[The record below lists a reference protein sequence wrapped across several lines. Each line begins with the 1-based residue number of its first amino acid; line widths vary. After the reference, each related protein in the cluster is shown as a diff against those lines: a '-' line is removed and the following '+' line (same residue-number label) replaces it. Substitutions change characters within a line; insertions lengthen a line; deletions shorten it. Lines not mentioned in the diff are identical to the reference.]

1 MGISA
6 FLVPTM
12 AKAKAKEKQ
21 KCELRQVDE
30 EVATNHQFVRL
41 GIDSVEEI
49 EELPPVRVG
58 ERSSSDLL
66 LNPSGEEVLRTRSV
80 EPDVGSLIEREAQVM
95 EESWAT
101 EAATGQ
107 TFAWGWVA
115 LVAGVFAAAILWS
128 LTNLNKAGEE
138 SAKLVRA
145 TQSIIEKE
153 KQEEIDAETQVS
165 TIEAAVRHFLDSR
178 SVEEMLRYVR
188 HPERVRPLME
198 GYYADSSLKPLRF
211 ERFLSLEPLT
221 IDYSASYWAVSCEL
235 EGAVQSQL
243 MLESASVNEAKV
255 DWETFVC
262 YQPMDWDAFAKSR
275 SEGYTGDFRV
285 YVEKDQL
292 HSHEFS
298 DSSSFDCYRLT
309 ALNGDEVLFGYVP
322 RGLGLGL
329 RLDELTAGNENQ
341 GVPMLLRLHVPKD
354 IKSPRGV
361 VIKEI
366 VSPRWFFMDNPKE
379 EEP

>member
-6 FLVPTM
+6 FLVSTM
-12 AKAKAKEKQ
+12 AKEKQ
-21 KCELRQVDE
+21 KCELRPVDE
-30 EVATNHQFVRL
+30 EADTNHRFVRL

-58 ERSSSDLL
+58 ERSSPDLL
-66 LNPSGEEVLRTRSV
+66 LNPSGKEDLRARSI
-80 EPDVGSLIEREAQVM
+80 EPDVGSLIEREVQVM

-101 EAATGQ
+101 EAASGQ

-115 LVAGVFAAAILWS
+115 LVACLFAAAILWS

-138 SAKLVRA
+138 SEVLDRA
-145 TQSIIEKE
+145 TQSNIEKE

-165 TIEAAVRHFLDSR
+165 TIERAVRNFFDSR

-198 GYYADSSLKPLRF
+198 SYYAESSLKPLRF
-211 ERFLSLEPLT
+211 ESFLSLEPLT
-221 IDYSASYWAVSCEL
+221 IDHSASYWAVFCEL

-262 YQPMDWDAFAKSR
+262 YQPMDWDEFAKSR
-275 SEGYTGDFRV
+275 PEGYTGDFRV
-285 YVEKDQL
+285 YVEKDEL

-298 DSSSFDCYRLT
+298 DSSTFDCYRLT

-329 RLDELTAGNENQ
+329 RLDKLTAGNENQ
-341 GVPMLLRLHVPKD
+341 EVPMLLRLHVPKD

-361 VIKEI
+361 VIREI
-366 VSPRWFFMDNPKE
+366 VSPRWFFTDNPKE
-379 EEP
+379 EGP

>member
-6 FLVPTM
+6 FLVSTM
-12 AKAKAKEKQ
+12 AKEKEKQ
-21 KCELRQVDE
+21 KCELRPVDE
-30 EVATNHQFVRL
+30 EADTNHRFIRL
-41 GIDSVEEI
+41 GKDSVEEI

-58 ERSSSDLL
+58 ERISPDLL
-66 LNPSGEEVLRTRSV
+66 FNPSGKEDLRTRSI
-80 EPDVGSLIEREAQVM
+80 EPDVSSLIEREVQVM
-95 EESWAT
+95 DEPWDT
-101 EAATGQ
+101 KAASGQ

-115 LVAGVFAAAILWS
+115 LVACVFAAAILWS

-138 SAKLVRA
+138 SEVLDRA

-165 TIEAAVRHFLDSR
+165 TIERAVRNFFDSR

-198 GYYADSSLKPLRF
+198 GYYAESALKPLRF
-211 ERFLSLEPLT
+211 KSFLSLEPLT
-221 IDYSASYWAVSCEL
+221 IDHSASYWAVFCEL

-262 YQPMDWDAFAKSR
+262 YQPMDWDEFAKNR
-275 SEGYTGDFRV
+275 PEGYTGDFRV
-285 YVEKDQL
+285 YVKQDEL
-292 HSHEFS
+292 HSHEFA
-298 DSSSFDCYRLT
+298 DSSTFDCYRLT

-329 RLDELTAGNENQ
+329 RLDELTAGKENQ
-341 GVPMLLRLHVPKD
+341 EVPMLLRLHVPKD
-354 IKSPRGV
+354 IKSPQGV
-361 VIKEI
+361 VIREI
-366 VSPRWFFMDNPKE
+366 VIPRWFFMDNPKE

>member
-6 FLVPTM
+6 FLVSTM
-12 AKAKAKEKQ
+12 AKEKEKQ
-21 KCELRQVDE
+21 KCELRPVDE
-30 EVATNHQFVRL
+30 EADTNHRFVRL
-41 GIDSVEEI
+41 GKDSVEEI

-58 ERSSSDLL
+58 ERISPDLL
-66 LNPSGEEVLRTRSV
+66 LNPSGKEDLRTRSI
-80 EPDVGSLIEREAQVM
+80 EPDVGSLIEREVQVM

-101 EAATGQ
+101 EATTGQ

-115 LVAGVFAAAILWS
+115 LVACVFAAAILWS

-138 SAKLVRA
+138 SEVLDRA
-145 TQSIIEKE
+145 TQSVIEKE

-165 TIEAAVRHFLDSR
+165 TIERAVRNFFDSR

-198 GYYADSSLKPLRF
+198 GYYAESALKPLRF
-211 ERFLSLEPLT
+211 KSFLSLEPLT
-221 IDYSASYWAVSCEL
+221 IDHSASYWAVFCEL

-262 YQPMDWDAFAKSR
+262 YQPMDWDEFAKSR
-275 SEGYTGDFRV
+275 PEGYTGDFRV
-285 YVEKDQL
+285 YVKQDEL

-298 DSSSFDCYRLT
+298 DSSTFDCYRLT

-329 RLDELTAGNENQ
+329 RLDKLTAGKENQ
-341 GVPMLLRLHVPKD
+341 EVPMLLRLHVPKD
-354 IKSPRGV
+354 IKSPQGV
-361 VIKEI
+361 VIREI
-366 VSPRWFFMDNPKE
+366 VIPRWFFMDNPKE

>member
-12 AKAKAKEKQ
+12 AKAKEKQ
-21 KCELRQVDE
+21 KCELRPVDE
-30 EVATNHQFVRL
+30 EADTNHRFVRL
-41 GIDSVEEI
+41 EKNAVVEM

-58 ERSSSDLL
+58 GKSSHDLL
-66 LNPSGEEVLRTRSV
+66 LNPSGKEVLRTRSV
-80 EPDVGSLIEREAQVM
+80 EPNVSSLIEREAQVM
-95 EESWAT
+95 EEPWDTA
-101 EAATGQ
+101 AATGQ

-138 SAKLVRA
+138 SEVLDRA

-165 TIEAAVRHFLDSR
+165 TIERAVRHFFDSR

-198 GYYADSSLKPLRF
+198 GYYAESALKPLRI

-221 IDYSASYWAVSCEL
+221 IDHSASYWAVFCEL

-262 YQPMDWDAFAKSR
+262 YQPMDWDEFAKSR
-275 SEGYTGDFRV
+275 PEGFTGDFRV
-285 YVEKDQL
+285 YVKKDEL

-298 DSSSFDCYRLT
+298 DSRTFDCYRLT
-309 ALNGDEVLFGYVP
+309 ALNGDEVLFGYLP

-354 IKSPRGV
+354 IKSLRGV
-361 VIKEI
+361 VIREI
-366 VSPRWFFMDNPKE
+366 VSPRWFFTDNPKE
-379 EEP
+379 EGP

>member
-6 FLVPTM
+6 FLVSTM
-12 AKAKAKEKQ
+12 AKAKEKQ
-21 KCELRQVDE
+21 KCELRPVDE
-30 EVATNHQFVRL
+30 EADTNHRFVRL

-58 ERSSSDLL
+58 ERISPDLL
-66 LNPSGEEVLRTRSV
+66 LNPSGKEDLRTRSI
-80 EPDVGSLIEREAQVM
+80 EPDVGSLIEREVQVM

-115 LVAGVFAAAILWS
+115 LVACLFAAAILWS

-138 SAKLVRA
+138 SEVLDRA
-145 TQSIIEKE
+145 TQSNIEKE

-165 TIEAAVRHFLDSR
+165 TIERAVRNFFDSR

-198 GYYADSSLKPLRF
+198 SYYAESSLKPLRF
-211 ERFLSLEPLT
+211 ESFLSLEPLT
-221 IDYSASYWAVSCEL
+221 IDHSASYWVVFCEL

-262 YQPMDWDAFAKSR
+262 YQPMDWDEFAKSR
-275 SEGYTGDFRV
+275 PEGYTGDFRV
-285 YVEKDQL
+285 YVEKDEL

-298 DSSSFDCYRLT
+298 DSSAFDCYRLT

-329 RLDELTAGNENQ
+329 RLDKLTAGNENQ
-341 GVPMLLRLHVPKD
+341 EVPMLLRLHFPKD

-361 VIKEI
+361 VIREI
-366 VSPRWFFMDNPKE
+366 VSPRWFFTDNPKE
-379 EEP
+379 EGP

>member
-12 AKAKAKEKQ
+12 AKAKEKQ
-21 KCELRQVDE
+21 KCELRPVDE
-30 EVATNHQFVRL
+30 EADTNHRFVRL
-41 GIDSVEEI
+41 EKNAVVEM

-58 ERSSSDLL
+58 GKSSHDLL
-66 LNPSGEEVLRTRSV
+66 LNPSGKEVLRTRSV
-80 EPDVGSLIEREAQVM
+80 EPNVSSLIEREAQVM
-95 EESWAT
+95 EEPWDTA
-101 EAATGQ
+101 AATGQ

-128 LTNLNKAGEE
+128 LTNLNKAGDE
-138 SAKLVRA
+138 SEVLDRT

-165 TIEAAVRHFLDSR
+165 TIERAVRHFFDSR

-198 GYYADSSLKPLRF
+198 GYYAESALKPLRI

-221 IDYSASYWAVSCEL
+221 IDHSASYWAVFCEL

-243 MLESASVNEAKV
+243 ILESASVNEAKV

-262 YQPMDWDAFAKSR
+262 YQPMDWDEFAKSR
-275 SEGYTGDFRV
+275 PEGYTGDFRV

-298 DSSSFDCYRLT
+298 DSSTFDCYRLT
-309 ALNGDEVLFGYVP
+309 ALNGDEVLFGYLP
-322 RGLGLGL
+322 RGLALGL
-329 RLDELTAGNENQ
+329 RLDKLTAGNENQ
-341 GVPMLLRLHVPKD
+341 GVSMLLRLHVPKD
-354 IKSPRGV
+354 IESPRGV

-366 VSPRWFFMDNPKE
+366 VSLRWFFTDNPKE
-379 EEP
+379 EGP

>member
-12 AKAKAKEKQ
+12 AKEKEKQ

-30 EVATNHQFVRL
+30 EADTNHRFVRL
-41 GIDSVEEI
+41 GKDSVEEI

-58 ERSSSDLL
+58 ERISPDLL
-66 LNPSGEEVLRTRSV
+66 LNPSGKEDLRARSI
-80 EPDVGSLIEREAQVM
+80 EPDVGSLIEREVQVM

-138 SAKLVRA
+138 SEVLDRT

-165 TIEAAVRHFLDSR
+165 TIEGAVRHFFDSR

-198 GYYADSSLKPLRF
+198 GYYAESALKPLRI

-221 IDYSASYWAVSCEL
+221 IDHSASYWAVFCEL

-262 YQPMDWDAFAKSR
+262 YQPMDWDEFAKSR
-275 SEGYTGDFRV
+275 PEGFTGDFRV
-285 YVEKDQL
+285 YVKKDEL

-298 DSSSFDCYRLT
+298 DSRTFDCYRLT
-309 ALNGDEVLFGYVP
+309 ALNGDEVLFGYLP
-322 RGLGLGL
+322 RGLALGL
-329 RLDELTAGNENQ
+329 RLDKLTAGNENQ
-341 GVPMLLRLHVPKD
+341 GVSMLLRLHVPKD
-354 IKSPRGV
+354 IESPRGV

-366 VSPRWFFMDNPKE
+366 VSLRWFFTDNPKE